1 MRINLEHV
9 REAKRCPFN
18 RRSLQV
24 GAFLLHGIL
33 WPGPLEG
40 SFVLLEYQGTFR
52 CIIRGGVTFHPAS
65 NIPVHI
71 PEIYA
76 SIYDADSTIAPS
88 CGLMI

>member
-9 REAKRCPFN
+9 REAKRRPFD

-40 SFVLLEYQGTFR
+40 SFVLLECQGTSR

-65 NIPVHI
+65 HTFQ
-71 PEIYA
+71 
-76 SIYDADSTIAPS
+76 STFQRYTRQSTMLTPP
-88 CGLMI
+88 